1 MADGKNLFP
10 EAEND
15 KYDISNVLNI
25 LNDEAYTRKIH
36 SKSAITN
43 NEDASAV
50 EINVEEGAPFKDGI
64 DLDASIGDYMELN
77 EEEPFEEAAEEVTDE
92 VPFEE
97 APDEIEEADQ
107 EEPEAIQDIEESIP
121 NLEAPQGVRSPVITK
136 QVQKARDKFTD
147 DLRMLDNES
156 AIRRLKEIDEQQ
168 AEAQM
173 EEEAQEASMK
183 AQKSHKMEEPLEKEA
198 QIPDEA
204 DEEDDD
210 DVLTFKQLISS
221 GARRVKKP
229 RFSKKKA
236 EVEEK
241 DQVHTENE
249 DENGPVDALEA
260 LKEEQAAKEQEGIH
274 IMDEGILQEVGPQDA
289 LDKKEEATSQEAAKT
304 EKVAPKETKA
314 TKEAAPSETKQSK
327 HSVYDDLMEL
337 QKYLEEARSPMMHK
351 TEVLVPR
358 EKTLRLIR
366 SLTAL
371 GEVDPSYIEGVAEDK
386 LIDHIVSEHSGE
398 EYEPLKRAHQRAQT
412 IIQTATKQADIIIS
426 DAKTLSMQLL
436 SQTESEIKEKY
447 DDADVEIAVRM
458 NTTKE
463 ESSKKL
469 NQARS
474 ELTSSRQHSVEILN
488 KYLEKAESD
497 YQGYWE
503 RAENTMMASLE
514 QSESFLA
521 KAENIYAK
529 ELAVIRQDKEE
540 LEEILE
546 HLKRYRRF

>member
-1 MADGKNLFP
+1 MADGKKLFP

-25 LNDEAYTRKIH
+25 LNNDAHAHQIDA
-36 SKSAITN
+36 KSAVKQ

-50 EINVEEGAPFKDGI
+50 EINVEEGAPFKEGI
-64 DLDASIGDYMELN
+64 DLDASIGDYMTLN
-77 EEEPFEEAAEEVTDE
+77 EDEPYEEMPEEDTEA
-92 VPFEE
+92 VPSEDAF
-97 APDEIEEADQ
+97 DEIEDADQ
-107 EEPEAIQDIEESIP
+107 ETIEELQDIEESIP
-121 NLEAPQGVRSPVITK
+121 TLEAPQGVRSPVISK
-136 QVQKARDKFTD
+136 QVKKARDKFAD
-147 DLRMLDNES
+147 DLRMLDEES
-156 AIRRLKEIDEQQ
+156 AIRRLKEIDEQK
-168 AEAQM
+168 AELEADKQEKAKKEAEKPSVIKEAPSEEAEKTAASAM
-173 EEEAQEASMK
+173 EE
-183 AQKSHKMEEPLEKEA
+183 
-198 QIPDEA
+198 DE
-204 DEEDDD
+204 D

-229 RFSKKKA
+229 RFSKKATKA
-236 EVEEK
+236 E
-241 DQVHTENE
+241 DAPAS
-249 DENGPVDALEA
+249 DDGGAGPVDALEA
-260 LKEEQAAKEQEGIH
+260 LKEDEAARTKEGID
-274 IMDEGILQEVGPQDA
+274 IMDEGILQEKGPQDA
-289 LDKKEEATSQEAAKT
+289 TETSKATT
-304 EKVAPKETKA
+304 EKQETKPA
-314 TKEAAPSETKQSK
+314 EKEKTMEGKPEAKPSH

-337 QKYLEEARSPMMHK
+337 QNYLEEARSPMMHK

-371 GEVDPSYIEGVAEDK
+371 GEVDPSYIGGVAEDQ

-398 EYEPLKRAHQRAQT
+398 QYEPLKRAHQRAQT
-412 IIQTATKQADIIIS
+412 IIQTATKQADTIVG
-426 DAKTLSMQLL
+426 DAKTLATQLL
-436 SQTESEIKEKY
+436 AQTESEIKEKY

-474 ELTSSRQHSVEILN
+474 ELTLSRQHSVEILN

-521 KAENIYAK
+521 KAEDIYAK
-529 ELAVIRQDKEE
+529 ELDVIRQDKEE